1 MIAAS
6 STSFCEQVLLS
17 SARAVI
23 MCSDG
28 NGVRTSLP
36 LSHLPS
42 HAHLHCFLFLTEK
55 LQVQLWKKNLQFIFV
70 LLKKSFGD
78 PDLKIY
84 LSFLQI

>member
-23 MCSDG
+23 MCSNG

-42 HAHLHCFLFLTEK
+42 PCTFTLLLVSNRKVTGAALEK
-55 LQVQLWKKNLQFIFV
+55 KLQFIFV

-84 LSFLQI
+84 LSFLQT